1 MSRFLILAL
10 ALPLSLAAC
19 SDSSTPESAP
29 ETVAKAAPAPASAQT
44 ETAPEAPALASAE
57 LAELIRTMEPQ
68 VARNGGLR
76 FSDQNLVQPA
86 AAPLLLARLQSGADS
101 EAIRSALIIA
111 LPQTQGEYA
120 AEAVALLK
128 NERSE
133 MLRAA
138 LVDSLR
144 LAGDSKA
151 ALEGL
156 ALGMVDS
163 APAVRTRAAFAI
175 GRRADGLDLSNL
187 LVAALSDSN
196 VELQATAARAL
207 GNLGAVKTFDSLA
220 PLTQSRDAD
229 VRLESLR
236 ALGRVDA
243 DRAAALPELA
253 KLAQD
258 SDERIRTA
266 ATKVANKAY

>member
-1 MSRFLILAL
+1 MSRFLTLAL

-19 SDSSTPESAP
+19 SDSSTPENAP
-29 ETVAKAAPAPASAQT
+29 ETVAKAAPSAQA
-44 ETAPEAPALASAE
+44 ETPAPEAPALANAE
-57 LAELIRTMEPQ
+57 LAELVRTIEPK
-68 VARNGGLR
+68 VARNGSLR
-76 FSDQNLVQPA
+76 FSDENLVQPA

-101 EAIRSALIIA
+101 EAIRHALIIA

-120 AEAVALLK
+120 AEAVSVLK

-138 LVDSLR
+138 LVDSMR

-156 ALGMVDS
+156 ALGMADS
-163 APAVRTRAAFAI
+163 APAVRIRAAFAI
-175 GRRADGLDLSNL
+175 GRRADGLDLGDR
-187 LVAALSDSN
+187 LVAALSDSD

-207 GNLGAVKTFDSLA
+207 GNLGAVKAFDSLA

-253 KLAQD
+253 KLTQD

-266 ATKVANKAY
+266 ATKVANKGY